1 MATVFSQRARRHSG
15 WRQVLVLVGG
25 LALGLAGSAS
35 SAAPAGK
42 PAKTAKTV
50 KVAKAAKF
58 SKGYAAKKA
67 LGAKTL
73 GKHKLHGGQSRRHAG
88 AAQEP
93 QTPQLWSFVDAKG
106 RAHLADEQ
114 VDARYQALLHT
125 ESSELWRV
133 PKQVPSGALAW
144 MDKAPE
150 VSALQPVLS
159 QAQAATG
166 VDADLLKA
174 IIMVESRFQ
183 PHLTSRDGATGLMQI
198 NPRTGNTYALPSE
211 RGSASA
217 SQRLKNPEHNV
228 MVGARLLA
236 DLFKRIG
243 RVDVALAAWNA
254 GEGKVRRAGG
264 QVPAHQGVRNHV
276 RKVLEIYWGL
286 LQRRQSAAASSG
298 PAAVAAVAEPAGLEL
313 LAPPPDATA
322 PAAQ

>member
-1 MATVFSQRARRHSG
+1 MATVFSQRARRHSA
-15 WRQVLVLVGG
+15 WRRVLVLVGG

-50 KVAKAAKF
+50 KVAKF
-58 SKGYAAKKA
+58 SKSHAAKKA
-67 LGAKTL
+67 PGAKAL
-73 GKHKLHGGQSRRHAG
+73 GKHKLHGGPGHHHAG

-93 QTPQLWSFVDAKG
+93 QAPQLWSFVDAKG

-114 VDARYQALLHT
+114 VDARYQVLLHE
-125 ESSELWRV
+125 ESAEPWRV
-133 PKQVPSGALAW
+133 PRPIPSSTLAW
-144 MDKAPE
+144 MDSAPE

-211 RGSASA
+211 RGSTPAV
-217 SQRLKNPEHNV
+217 QRLKNPEHNV

-236 DLFKRIG
+236 DLFKRLG

-254 GEGKVRRAGG
+254 GEGKVRSAGG
-264 QVPAHQGVRNHV
+264 QVPAHAGVRNHI
-276 RKVLEIYWGL
+276 RRVLEIYWGL
-286 LQRRQSAAASSG
+286 LQRRQAAASSG
-298 PAAVAAVAEPAGLEL
+298 SVAAAAEPARLEL

-322 PAAQ
+322 LAPAAQ